1 MSNNLHQNDL
11 FVEMRHSTVQKLIFL
26 LGLLVVI
33 TFLSYQDANAVTI
46 SAVPQEPVFGPNDW
60 IKVNLSISG
69 YSGGPITWVAHRPD
83 NSMTSGTLYDIGMG
97 TTVHQI
103 IRDASDNYFG
113 TWSIDYLYNGVKE
126 TIHFSVS
133 PITLTVL
140 TDKELYYEPDKMQI
154 NITTSYY
161 NPNSNLAKLYHLN
174 FFDKKGNPAN
184 SMAQIDIRALQ
195 QSIVYNFPLIELSK
209 YNPPGLY
216 KLRIQYYNTVVEAP
230 FTLGDISKLME
241 ITAQTNSATY
251 IQDDNVSIDLVFTR
265 VAESTGTLKI
275 TDPAGN
281 VTSSQFHV
289 ESIHTSLVLKNI
301 AQKIGTYRF
310 EVQYGGVT
318 KTGHFNVAAK
328 TNKIPNIDLQ
338 IMLDK
343 LNYRRGEIVHAKIHT
358 SSVIADSIS
367 TWIADPNGT
376 QHPEISLPMV
386 TNDTIVPHRIA
397 NNYTAGTWKFY
408 VNYGGVV
415 RSESFYVYAARTD
428 DKEILDTKKFAVP
441 TFVSKFGSTNFTE
454 PAGIAI
460 DSDDN
465 VYVVDSGDSKVEKLG
480 PNGTLVLYWGSWGS
494 SNGQFKH
501 PTGMFVNKK
510 YVFVA
515 DSGNARIQMFDKSG
529 NFLFA
534 WGSYGDIPSMF
545 HMPVAIASDGI
556 GDLFAADSGRNTI
569 QIFDTRDIYKYQI
582 HSPLTKYASFPAID
596 AIAFDSTDD
605 LYAVS
610 TDDKIL
616 EYSSIGDFKNFFGS
630 SGTEEGRFSNPSAVA
645 VDSKDNFY
653 VVDTGNHRIQKFD
666 VYGNFILSWGT
677 EGRGPGQFGEP
688 VGVAIDSAGNI
699 YVVDKKNSNIQK
711 FSYAKSGKIATPIWV
726 RDSAA
731 WWSAGVLDKTDF
743 AQGISYMIRQGL
755 IKAPFAKQINA
766 VKIPDW
772 LKANAGLW
780 SSGQIDDKTFAMTI
794 QYLIESG
801 IVKV

>member
-1 MSNNLHQNDL
+1 
-11 FVEMRHSTVQKLIFL
+11 MRHSTVQKLIFL
-26 LGLLVVI
+26 FGLLIVI
-33 TFLSYQDANAVTI
+33 TFLSGQDANAVTI

-60 IKVNLSISG
+60 IKVDLNIGG

-83 NSMTSGTLYDIGMG
+83 NSVTSGTLYDIGMG

-195 QSIVYNFPLIELSK
+195 QSLVYNFPLIELSK

-216 KLRIQYYNTVVEAP
+216 KLRIQYYNTIVEAP

-265 VAESTGTLKI
+265 VIESTGTLKI

-281 VTSSQFHV
+281 VTSSQFQV
-289 ESIHTSLVLKNI
+289 ESVHTPLVLKDI
-301 AQKIGTYRF
+301 AHKIGTYRF

-318 KTGHFNVAAK
+318 KTGHFNVVAK
-328 TNKIPNIDLQ
+328 TNKIPNVDLQ
-338 IMLDK
+338 IILDK

-367 TWIADPNGT
+367 MWIADPNGT

-386 TNDTIVPHRIA
+386 TNDTILPYRIA
-397 NNYTAGTWKFY
+397 NYTAGTWKFY
-408 VNYGGVV
+408 VNYGGIV
-415 RSESFYVYAARTD
+415 RSELFYVYTARAD
-428 DKEILDTKKFAVP
+428 DKEILDTKKFVVP

-465 VYVVDSGDSKVEKLG
+465 VY
-480 PNGTLVLYWGSWGS
+480 
-494 SNGQFKH
+494 
-501 PTGMFVNKK
+501 
-510 YVFVA
+510 VA

-545 HMPVAIASDGI
+545 HMPVAISSDGI
-556 GDLFAADSGRNTI
+556 GDLFVADSGRNTI
-569 QIFDTRDIYKYQI
+569 QIFDTGDVYKYQI
-582 HSPLTKYASFPAID
+582 HSPLTKYESFPAID

-610 TDDKIL
+610 TDDKVL

-645 VDSKDNFY
+645 IDSKDNFY

-677 EGRGPGQFGEP
+677 EGTGPGQFGEP
-688 VGVAIDSAGNI
+688 VGVAIDSSGNI
-699 YVVDKKNSNIQK
+699 YVADKKNSNIQK
-711 FSYAKSGKIATPIWV
+711 FSYARSGKIATPMWM

-755 IKAPFAKQINA
+755 IKAPLATQINA
-766 VKIPDW
+766 IKIPDW